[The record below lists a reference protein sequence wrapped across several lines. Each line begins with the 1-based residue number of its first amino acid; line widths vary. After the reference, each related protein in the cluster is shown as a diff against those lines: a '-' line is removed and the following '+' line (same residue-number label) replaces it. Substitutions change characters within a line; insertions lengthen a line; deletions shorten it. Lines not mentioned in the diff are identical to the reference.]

1 MNNNNDIFILAVQ
14 ANEPVWDGNKVE
26 MISEKLA
33 PGVYAFYDKNASELN
48 RKGGAAATSGG
59 LIVGVRGCL
68 LIETLLNKRLN
79 SQVQE
84 LSRKLSNNKP
94 ILFAVN
100 TSSHGDHWYGNMYL
114 SLTTAFIQHE
124 NAKKYIDEHL
134 DHDKQFMIQNFGAG
148 RGIEEIRPRIG
159 TIIVEKGA
167 QLRIDL
173 GGKLVEIID
182 FGFGQTGGDLF
193 VWEPQSKV
201 LWTGNAIVASKPCL
215 PWLLDGHLI
224 ETLETFIKVYQ
235 FLPPDARIIP
245 GHGVMIQRE
254 DLRWHIDYLTAVQK
268 NVQKGINEGLNQEQT
283 VKQTTDAMKDF
294 RGYVLFDWIH
304 SALNVPKAYEELK
317 SINN

>member
-148 RGIEEIRPRIG
+148 RGIEEIRPRTG

-173 GGKLVEIID
+173 GGKLIEIID

-254 DLRWHIDYLTAVQK
+254 DLRWHIDYLT
-268 NVQKGINEGLNQEQT
+268 
-283 VKQTTDAMKDF
+283 
-294 RGYVLFDWIH
+294 
-304 SALNVPKAYEELK
+304 
-317 SINN
+317 